1 MPTVTVPLP
10 MPRARR
16 IWLQAQRLDQVA
28 PFGDGPEATPAA
40 VRHLGYVQIDT
51 IHVVERCHH
60 HILYARIP
68 SYRREHLHQAQSVD
82 RTVAEYWTHALAY
95 LPTEHLRFYVRDM
108 KRYWRRWS
116 PWFGQVKEA
125 EVRRVLRLI
134 RRRGP
139 LTIRDIEDDE
149 LVDKEHLWASRKPS
163 KRALQLAFF
172 RGQVTV
178 SRRTGIVKTYELIN
192 RHFGWKRLPG
202 AATERETLDY
212 LLDRTLRAQGVVSLD
227 SVCHLDGRRK
237 PAMRRL
243 IHRRVR
249 RGELVPV
256 ELDGAGKQE
265 HWARPEVLEALPPPG
280 EELVHILSP
289 FDPLVIQRKRL
300 KLFFGYEHRFEA
312 YLPKE
317 KRVFGYFV
325 LPVLVGHRI
334 VAAIDCKA
342 DRERGQL
349 LIQQWT
355 WVADGPRRGLRQRN
369 EEALGPFERF
379 QVTRA

>member
-1 MPTVTVPLP
+1 MPTITVPLP
-10 MPRARR
+10 LPRARR

-108 KRYWRRWS
+108 KRYWQRRS
-116 PWFGQVKEA
+116 VWFGQVKEA

-139 LTIRDIEDDE
+139 LTIRDIDDDE

-202 AATERETLDY
+202 AATERETLEY
-212 LLDRTLRAQGVVSLD
+212 LLDRALQAQGIVSLD
-227 SVCHLDGRRK
+227 SVCHLDAGRK
-237 PAMRRL
+237 SAMRRL
-243 IHRRVR
+243 IHHRLR

-256 ELDGAGKQE
+256 QLDGAGKQE
-265 HWARPEVLEALPPPG
+265 HWARPEVLESTSAPDA
-280 EELVHILSP
+280 ELVHILSP

-317 KRVFGYFV
+317 KRVFGYFA
-325 LPVLVGHRI
+325 LPVLVGDRI
-334 VAAIDCKA
+334 VAVVDCKA
-342 DRERGQL
+342 DRERGKL

-355 WVADGPRRGLRQRN
+355 WVADGARQGLRQRI
-369 EEALGPFERF
+369 EDALGPFERF
-379 QVTRA
+379 QVGRG